1 MTSKGTESE
10 WESTLDE
17 DSECEA
23 AASQGSRMR
32 RGDISAKVTLEMRR
46 MIHKAEKKGVANQ
59 EPFQSLAENCGFK
72 VISEDDTSDCE
83 REFESDFRSS
93 DDNEDDGN
101 STASTTCTSCCYSD
115 HALRGSRCNSY
126 QVSGQPIDSASEI
139 SHSEKSSRKTR
150 DAMQD
155 SHLKGSSQPAK
166 SWKVEAG
173 KTVWERIDPVVDN
186 LETPRDSSANHVT
199 IEDSLPAKCKQK
211 AIQSSG
217 RSAFRPVIARSQG
230 DPNVSDTSK
239 TTETKYKIFMEN
251 TALSSQGNRTVGQR
265 NTKNTMVSK
274 QDQKEKMP
282 ARSIDVRP
290 LGRDSANSDK
300 EVEETFRI
308 TKKLKISANDQ
319 QRIQDSQLAENGRR
333 SGGMIHRLREI
344 NERVLRIGNAKQPAT
359 CRTDK
364 TKGAP
369 NARRSTDYAQKTNS
383 PEGFSSTARRRTSMQ
398 SDGPRRQTCDGQV
411 SSTDSRRHR
420 SEGQVAGHSNRAPN
434 SAIDEM
440 CTPLA
445 LPGTRMKDNT
455 GSETMTADDKR
466 HVDYR
471 RNVNCNYEDADNG
484 EEICASAFVGQYLYE
499 LWKNQ
504 CLCDVR
510 IRVGKSSYLA
520 HKIVLAAFSE
530 VFCPNEPQKM
540 PSLCFDV
547 PHSTPDAVYQILLYL
562 YTSEME
568 LTDGILEEVLN
579 AANFMGIWEVIC
591 LIKEILSK
599 PTFDNFA
606 VSSKPTF
613 DNFALTSKPTFDN
626 FALTSKPTFDNFAV
640 TSKPTFDN
648 FALTSKPT
656 FDNFALTSKPTFDNF
671 AVSSKPTFDN
681 FALTSKPMFDNFAL
695 TSKPTFDNFALSS
708 KPMYDNFVVSSK
720 PMFDNFALS
729 SKPTFDNFAVS
740 SKPMFDN
747 FAVSSKPMFDNFVV
761 SSKPMFDN
769 FALYLEIRERQGMSA
784 GLLDFPDIVRE
795 HLLELTDTPHFLSLT
810 IDELETLLRD
820 PDIMVESEMDI
831 VNVISKWIEY
841 DPFHRMKCA
850 ARLLSLVNFECLSA
864 ETLFEIVEE
873 KKHLFDMD
881 AIQVLLEAFK
891 CHALRAKDSCRMPPN
906 RAQDYCRMGRPMG
919 TNECSSN
926 CESAFPVQEQ
936 VRTLETHV
944 KTFKEI
950 RDHFASQRQTEAR
963 RVMQRV
969 NQAKQCVNSHAVPYD
984 DTQPP
989 FKGTGVASSAVPSS
1003 RSSGFNS
1010 AESPCQPKQC
1020 PIANDSV
1027 KAVREF
1033 HLSAAAPGMNVE
1045 GHANRCPE
1053 LEQRA
1058 SAERRSRNVSGQKPL
1073 SVGEYDEA
1081 TMQSKPHPY
1090 LSNKGRHPDEYI
1102 AKNKSPSKSGWSN
1115 DCYPA
1120 CKSPGPLWAD
1130 REDELEYTGQQGRR
1144 LVRRRGDLIKPSLS
1158 PGDTTGSEKS
1168 SRKRVT
1174 FS

>member
-32 RGDISAKVTLEMRR
+32 RGDISAKVTQEMRR
-46 MIHKAEKKGVANQ
+46 MIHKAEKKGAANQ

-72 VISEDDTSDCE
+72 VIPEDDTSDCE

-126 QVSGQPIDSASEI
+126 QVSGQPICSASEI

-155 SHLKGSSQPAK
+155 SVLKGSSQPAK
-166 SWKVEAG
+166 TWKVEAG

-186 LETPRDSSANHVT
+186 LGTPRDSSANHVT

-251 TALSSQGNRTVGQR
+251 TALGSQGNRTVGQP
-265 NTKNTMVSK
+265 NTKNTVVSK

-290 LGRDSANSDK
+290 LGSYSANSDK
-300 EVEETFRI
+300 EVEETIRI

-333 SGGMIHRLREI
+333 SGGMIPRLREM
-344 NERVLRIGNAKQPAT
+344 NERVLRVGNAKQPAT
-359 CRTDK
+359 CRADK

-369 NARRSTDYAQKTNS
+369 SARRSTDYAQKTNS
-383 PEGFSSTARRRTSMQ
+383 PAGSSSSVRRRNSMQ

-420 SEGQVAGHSNRAPN
+420 SEGQVAGHNNRAPN

-440 CTPLA
+440 FTPLA
-445 LPGTRMKDNT
+445 LPGTRVKDNT

-484 EEICASAFVGQYLYE
+484 EEICASAFIGQYLYE

-606 VSSKPTF
+606 
-613 DNFALTSKPTFDN
+613 
-626 FALTSKPTFDNFAV
+626 
-640 TSKPTFDN
+640 
-648 FALTSKPT
+648 
-656 FDNFALTSKPTFDNF
+656 
-671 AVSSKPTFDN
+671 
-681 FALTSKPMFDNFAL
+681 
-695 TSKPTFDNFALSS
+695 
-708 KPMYDNFVVSSK
+708 
-720 PMFDNFALS
+720 
-729 SKPTFDNFAVS
+729 
-740 SKPMFDN
+740 
-747 FAVSSKPMFDNFVV
+747 
-761 SSKPMFDN
+761 
-769 FALYLEIRERQGMSA
+769 LYLEIRERQGMSA

-795 HLLELTDTPHFLSLT
+795 HLLELIDTPHFLSLT
-810 IDELETLLRD
+810 IDELEALLRD

-936 VRTLETHV
+936 VRPLDTHV

-963 RVMQRV
+963 RVMPRG
-969 NQAKQCVNSHAVPYD
+969 NLAKQCVNSHAVPYD
-984 DTQPP
+984 DAQPP
-989 FKGTGVASSAVPSS
+989 FKGTGVASSAVSSS

-1020 PIANDSV
+1020 PTANDSV

-1033 HLSAAAPGMNVE
+1033 HLSAAAPVMNVE

-1073 SVGEYDEA
+1073 CVGEYDES
-1081 TMQSKPHPY
+1081 TMQSKPHPN
-1090 LSNKGRHPDEYI
+1090 LSNKGRQDENI

-1115 DCYPA
+1115 DCYPP

-1158 PGDTTGSEKS
+1158 PGDTTGSERS